1 MKVDKY
7 WIDYDEFKMLS
18 NFMKYGIRGCADNLE
33 EIKNKIMELKF
44 KKLNEKAVLPTRSH
58 STDAGLDLTTYG
70 FTQEV
75 DASGK
80 LILVYHTGLAVEI
93 PEGYMGL
100 LFMRSS
106 VANKS
111 LMMTNCVGV
120 VDSGYRGELMGKFK
134 ITTDSIPTVY
144 QEGERVMQLIVMPYP
159 QVEPVFVE
167 ELSDG
172 DRGEKGYG
180 SSNESMELAADEPTT
195 DNSVEENI
203 NEENK

>member
-1 MKVDKY
+1 
-7 WIDYDEFKMLS
+7 
-18 NFMKYGIRGCADNLE
+18 
-33 EIKNKIMELKF
+33 MELKF

-80 LILVYHTGLAVEI
+80 LVLVYHTGLAVEI
-93 PEGYMGL
+93 PEGHMGL

-106 VANKS
+106 VATKS
-111 LMMTNCVGV
+111 VTMTNCVGII
-120 VDSGYRGELMGKFK
+120 DSGFRGEIIGKFK

-144 QEGERVMQLIVMPYP
+144 QEGERVMQLVVMPYP
-159 QVEPVFVE
+159 QFEPVFAD

-180 SSNESMELAADEPTT
+180 SSNESTTEPVE
-195 DNSVEENI
+195 SIAEEVEEL
-203 NEENK
+203 NK

>member
-1 MKVDKY
+1 
-7 WIDYDEFKMLS
+7 
-18 NFMKYGIRGCADNLE
+18 
-33 EIKNKIMELKF
+33 MELKF
-44 KKLNEKAVLPTRSH
+44 KKLNEKAVLPTRAH

-80 LILVYHTGLAVEI
+80 LVLVYHTGLAVEI

-106 VANKS
+106 VATKS
-111 LMMTNCVGV
+111 VTMTNCVGII
-120 VDSGYRGELMGKFK
+120 DSGFRGEIIGKFK

-144 QEGERVMQLIVMPYP
+144 QEGERVMQLVVMPYP
-159 QVEPVFVE
+159 QFEPVFAD

-180 SSNESMELAADEPTT
+180 SSNEPTT
-195 DNSVEENI
+195 EPVESIAEEVEELN
-203 NEENK
+203 N

>member
-1 MKVDKY
+1 
-7 WIDYDEFKMLS
+7 
-18 NFMKYGIRGCADNLE
+18 
-33 EIKNKIMELKF
+33 MELKF

-80 LILVYHTGLAVEI
+80 LVLVYHTGLAVEI
-93 PEGYMGL
+93 PEGHMGL
-100 LFMRSS
+100 VFMRSS

-144 QEGERVMQLIVMPYP
+144 QEGERVMQLIILPYP
-159 QVEPVFVE
+159 EMEPVFAD

-180 SSNESMELAADEPTT
+180 SSNESTTEPVE
-195 DNSVEENI
+195 SIAEEVEEL
-203 NEENK
+203 NK

>member
-1 MKVDKY
+1 
-7 WIDYDEFKMLS
+7 
-18 NFMKYGIRGCADNLE
+18 
-33 EIKNKIMELKF
+33 MELKF
-44 KKLNEKAVLPTRSH
+44 KKLHEKAVLPSRSH
-58 STDAGLDLTTYG
+58 ATDAGLDLTTYG

-111 LMMTNCVGV
+111 LTLSNAVGIL
-120 VDSGYRGELMGKFK
+120 DSGYRGEIMGKFK
-134 ITTDSIPTVY
+134 ITTDAIPTVY

-172 DRGEKGYG
+172 DRGEKSYG
-180 SSNESMELAADEPTT
+180 SSNEPMELTADEPAT

>member
-1 MKVDKY
+1 
-7 WIDYDEFKMLS
+7 
-18 NFMKYGIRGCADNLE
+18 
-33 EIKNKIMELKF
+33 MELKF
-44 KKLNEKAVLPTRSH
+44 KKLNEKAVLPTRAH

-80 LILVYHTGLAVEI
+80 LVLVYHTGLAVEI
-93 PEGYMGL
+93 PEGHMGL

-106 VANKS
+106 VATKS
-111 LMMTNCVGV
+111 VTMTNCVGII
-120 VDSGYRGELMGKFK
+120 DSGFRGEIIGKFK

-144 QEGERVMQLIVMPYP
+144 QEGERVMQLVVMPYP
-159 QVEPVFVE
+159 QFEPVFAD

-180 SSNESMELAADEPTT
+180 SSNEPTT
-195 DNSVEENI
+195 EPVESIAEEVEELN
-203 NEENK
+203 N

>member
-1 MKVDKY
+1 
-7 WIDYDEFKMLS
+7 
-18 NFMKYGIRGCADNLE
+18 
-33 EIKNKIMELKF
+33 MELKF
-44 KKLNEKAVLPTRSH
+44 KKLNEKAVLPTRAH

-80 LILVYHTGLAVEI
+80 LVLVYHTGLAVEI

-106 VANKS
+106 VATKS
-111 LMMTNCVGV
+111 VTMTNCVGII
-120 VDSGYRGELMGKFK
+120 DSGFRGEIIGKFK

-144 QEGERVMQLIVMPYP
+144 QEGERVMQLVVMPYP
-159 QVEPVFVE
+159 QFEPVFAD

-180 SSNESMELAADEPTT
+180 SSNEPTT
-195 DNSVEENI
+195 EPVESI
-203 NEENK
+203 AEEVE

>member
-1 MKVDKY
+1 
-7 WIDYDEFKMLS
+7 
-18 NFMKYGIRGCADNLE
+18 
-33 EIKNKIMELKF
+33 MELKF
-44 KKLNEKAVLPTRSH
+44 KKLNEKAVLPTRAH

-80 LILVYHTGLAVEI
+80 LVLVYHTGLAVEI
-93 PEGYMGL
+93 PEGHMGL

-106 VANKS
+106 VATKS
-111 LMMTNCVGV
+111 VTMTNCVGII
-120 VDSGYRGELMGKFK
+120 DSGFRGEIIGKFK

-144 QEGERVMQLIVMPYP
+144 QEGERVMQLVVMPYP
-159 QVEPVFVE
+159 QFEPVFAD

-180 SSNESMELAADEPTT
+180 SSNESTTEPVE
-195 DNSVEENI
+195 SIAEEVEEL
-203 NEENK
+203 NK

>member
-1 MKVDKY
+1 M
-7 WIDYDEFKMLS
+7 
-18 NFMKYGIRGCADNLE
+18 
-33 EIKNKIMELKF
+33 
-44 KKLNEKAVLPTRSH
+44 
-58 STDAGLDLTTYG
+58 
-70 FTQEV
+70 
-75 DASGK
+75 
-80 LILVYHTGLAVEI
+80 
-93 PEGYMGL
+93 
-100 LFMRSS
+100 
-106 VANKS
+106 
-111 LMMTNCVGV
+111 
-120 VDSGYRGELMGKFK
+120 GYRGELMGKFK

>member
-1 MKVDKY
+1 
-7 WIDYDEFKMLS
+7 
-18 NFMKYGIRGCADNLE
+18 
-33 EIKNKIMELKF
+33 MELKF

-58 STDAGLDLTTYG
+58 GTDAGLDLTTYG

-80 LILVYHTGLAVEI
+80 LVLVYHTGLAVEI
-93 PEGYMGL
+93 PDGYMGL

-111 LMMTNCVGV
+111 LTLTNAVGV
-120 VDSGYRGELMGKFK
+120 VDSGYRGELIGKFK

-144 QEGERVMQLIVMPYP
+144 QEGERVMQLIVLPYP
-159 QVEPVFVE
+159 EVVPVFAD

-180 SSNESMELAADEPTT
+180 SSNEPTT
-195 DNSVEENI
+195 EPVENI
-203 NEENK
+203 AEEVE

>member
-1 MKVDKY
+1 
-7 WIDYDEFKMLS
+7 
-18 NFMKYGIRGCADNLE
+18 
-33 EIKNKIMELKF
+33 MELKF
-44 KKLNEKAVLPTRSH
+44 KKLNEKAVLPTRAH

-80 LILVYHTGLAVEI
+80 LVLVYHTGLAVEI

-106 VANKS
+106 VATKS
-111 LMMTNCVGV
+111 VTMTNCVGII
-120 VDSGYRGELMGKFK
+120 DSGFRGEIIGKFK

-144 QEGERVMQLIVMPYP
+144 QEGERVMQLVVMPYP
-159 QVEPVFVE
+159 QFEPVFAD

-172 DRGEKGYG
+172 DRGEKGDG
-180 SSNESMELAADEPTT
+180 SSNEPTT
-195 DNSVEENI
+195 EPVESIAEEVEELN
-203 NEENK
+203 N

>member
-1 MKVDKY
+1 
-7 WIDYDEFKMLS
+7 
-18 NFMKYGIRGCADNLE
+18 
-33 EIKNKIMELKF
+33 MELKF

-111 LMMTNCVGV
+111 LTLSNAVGIL
-120 VDSGYRGELMGKFK
+120 DSGYRGEIMGKFK
-134 ITTDSIPTVY
+134 ITTDAIPTVY
-144 QEGERVMQLIVMPYP
+144 QEGERVLQLIVMPYP

-172 DRGEKGYG
+172 DSGEKGYG
-180 SSNESMELAADEPTT
+180 LSNESATEPVE
-195 DNSVEENI
+195 SIAEEVEEL
-203 NEENK
+203 NK

>member
-1 MKVDKY
+1 
-7 WIDYDEFKMLS
+7 
-18 NFMKYGIRGCADNLE
+18 
-33 EIKNKIMELKF
+33 MELKF

-80 LILVYHTGLAVEI
+80 LVLVYHTGLAVEI
-93 PEGYMGL
+93 PEGYIGL

-106 VANKS
+106 VASKS
-111 LMMTNCVGV
+111 LLLTNAVGIL
-120 VDSGYRGELMGKFK
+120 DSGYRGEIMGKFK
-134 ITTDSIPTVY
+134 ITTDAIPTVY

-159 QVEPVFVE
+159 QVEPIFVE

-180 SSNESMELAADEPTT
+180 SSNESTTEPVE
-195 DNSVEENI
+195 SIAEEVEEL
-203 NEENK
+203 NK

>member
-1 MKVDKY
+1 
-7 WIDYDEFKMLS
+7 
-18 NFMKYGIRGCADNLE
+18 
-33 EIKNKIMELKF
+33 MELKF

-80 LILVYHTGLAVEI
+80 LVLVYHTGLAVEI
-93 PEGYMGL
+93 PEGHMGL
-100 LFMRSS
+100 IFMRSS
-106 VANKS
+106 VATKS
-111 LMMTNCVGV
+111 VTLTNCVGI
-120 VDSGYRGELMGKFK
+120 VDSGFRGEIIGKFK

-144 QEGERVMQLIVMPYP
+144 QEGERVMQLVVMPYP
-159 QVEPVFVE
+159 KMEPVFAD

-180 SSNESMELAADEPTT
+180 SSNESATEPVE
-195 DNSVEENI
+195 SIAEEVEEL
-203 NEENK
+203 NK

>member
-1 MKVDKY
+1 
-7 WIDYDEFKMLS
+7 
-18 NFMKYGIRGCADNLE
+18 
-33 EIKNKIMELKF
+33 MELKF

-80 LILVYHTGLAVEI
+80 LVLVYHTGLAVEI

-106 VANKS
+106 VATKS
-111 LMMTNCVGV
+111 VTMTNCVGII
-120 VDSGYRGELMGKFK
+120 DSGFRGEIIGKFK

-144 QEGERVMQLIVMPYP
+144 QEGERVMQLVVMPY
-159 QVEPVFVE
+159 QQFEPVFAD

-180 SSNESMELAADEPTT
+180 SSNEPTT
-195 DNSVEENI
+195 EPVESIAEEVEELN
-203 NEENK
+203 N

>member
-18 NFMKYGIRGCADNLE
+18 NFMKHGIRGCADNLE

-44 KKLNEKAVLPTRSH
+44 KKLHEKAVLPSRSH

-111 LMMTNCVGV
+111 LTLSNAVGIL
-120 VDSGYRGELMGKFK
+120 DSGYRGEIMGKFK
-134 ITTDSIPTVY
+134 ITTDAIPTVY
-144 QEGERVMQLIVMPYP
+144 QEGERVLQLIVMPYP
-159 QVEPVFVE
+159 QVEPIFVE

-180 SSNESMELAADEPTT
+180 SSNESATEPVE
-195 DNSVEENI
+195 SIAEEVEEL
-203 NEENK
+203 NK

>member
-1 MKVDKY
+1 
-7 WIDYDEFKMLS
+7 
-18 NFMKYGIRGCADNLE
+18 
-33 EIKNKIMELKF
+33 MELKF

-120 VDSGYRGELMGKFK
+120 VDSGYRGELIGKFK

-159 QVEPVFVE
+159 QVEPVFVD

-180 SSNESMELAADEPTT
+180 SSNEPTT
-195 DNSVEENI
+195 EPVESIAEEVEEL
-203 NEENK
+203 NK

>member
-1 MKVDKY
+1 
-7 WIDYDEFKMLS
+7 
-18 NFMKYGIRGCADNLE
+18 
-33 EIKNKIMELKF
+33 MELKF